1 MSRQEITSTYVDGI
15 DRLVSKALFLIVSG
29 CSLILFGGHSH
40 SIDEETYLAGLRSFL
55 HLQPQIDIQSTPLD
69 ILVTTPGKSGIATSI
84 YGFGTTLFYLPMYF
98 LGKVVSLLVDSAW
111 QEQVLRL
118 FLFSTNSF
126 ALGITCTGIYLCAR
140 FYGAYRKVAI
150 GGTFAYGLGSFAFA
164 NAGTGFSEQITA
176 MFLIVG
182 FYFFIRHRTG
192 NNLGIALS
200 GFFIGCSVL
209 MRPSALIFVPLLIV
223 NLVFSV
229 NRKHL
234 ITKSSAFIAG
244 ISPPLITM
252 FIYNAWKWGSP
263 LDSGYPDLSYN
274 TPWYEGLYGLF
285 FSSGKGLVWFAP
297 IMIVSLVFGF
307 RAIQK
312 FKIDSLTLWLCVL
325 INAILFCRF
334 EVWSGDDAYGPR
346 YMGIVLPLLVLL
358 AIIGSSHIN
367 RVAVWI
373 AFLFGLPSALA
384 GSLIYVN
391 ASNASRLQKILDTVG
406 SSSVQQD
413 GSYNW
418 TLTRRSVNFTPRLSQ
433 LVEHIASI
441 PQAFQQTL
449 KSFHRESVPFAGGV
463 KSGLS
468 WYISPNRIDIW
479 WLYWIESGAP
489 LIFLS
494 LILIPIFMLVRGLI
508 ILKKIAA
515 GFAPAEQMQ
524 KE

>member
-1 MSRQEITSTYVDGI
+1 
-15 DRLVSKALFLIVSG
+15 
-29 CSLILFGGHSH
+29 
-40 SIDEETYLAGLRSFL
+40 
-55 HLQPQIDIQSTPLD
+55 
-69 ILVTTPGKSGIATSI
+69 
-84 YGFGTTLFYLPMYF
+84 
-98 LGKVVSLLVDSAW
+98 
-111 QEQVLRL
+111 
-118 FLFSTNSF
+118 
-126 ALGITCTGIYLCAR
+126 
-140 FYGAYRKVAI
+140 
-150 GGTFAYGLGSFAFA
+150 
-164 NAGTGFSEQITA
+164 
-176 MFLIVG
+176 
-182 FYFFIRHRTG
+182 
-192 NNLGIALS
+192 
-200 GFFIGCSVL
+200 
-209 MRPSALIFVPLLIV
+209 
-223 NLVFSV
+223 
-229 NRKHL
+229 
-234 ITKSSAFIAG
+234 
-244 ISPPLITM
+244 M

>member
-1 MSRQEITSTYVDGI
+1 MPSQKLTSTCVDQI
-15 DRLVSKALFLIVSG
+15 DRMISRSLFLIVSG

-55 HLQPQIDIQSTPLD
+55 HLQPQVDLRSTPID
-69 ILVTTPGKSGIATSI
+69 ILVTTPGKGGAATSI

-98 LGKVVSLLVDSAW
+98 LGKLMSLFVGPAW

-118 FLFSTNSF
+118 FLFSTNSI
-126 ALGITCTGIYLCAR
+126 ALGITCAGIYLCSR
-140 FYGAYRKVAI
+140 QFGAYRSVSI

-182 FYFFIRHRTG
+182 FYFFIRNRTK
-192 NNLGIALS
+192 NNFGVALS
-200 GFFIGCSVL
+200 GLFIGCSVL
-209 MRPSALIFVPLLIV
+209 MRPSALIFVPIIIV

-234 ITKSSAFIAG
+234 LSKSSAFIAG
-244 ISPPLITM
+244 VSPPVLVM
-252 FIYNAWKWGSP
+252 FFYNAWKWGNP
-263 LDSGYPDLSYN
+263 FDSGYPDLSYN
-274 TPWYEGLYGLF
+274 TPWYEGFFGLF

-297 IMIVSLVFGF
+297 IVVVSLVFGF

-312 FKIDSLTLWLCVL
+312 FKTDSITLWLCVL
-325 INAILFCRF
+325 VNTILFCRF

-346 YMGIVLPLLVLL
+346 YMGIVLPFLALL
-358 AIIGSSHIN
+358 AIIGSFHIN
-367 RVAVWI
+367 RFAVWI
-373 AFLFGLPSALA
+373 AFVFGLPSAIA

-391 ASNASRLQKILDTVG
+391 ASNSSRLHKILDAVG
-406 SSSVQQD
+406 PSSIQQD

-418 TLTRRSVNFTPRLSQ
+418 TLTRRTVNFTPRLSQ
-433 LVEHIASI
+433 LIEHIASI
-441 PQAFQQTL
+441 PQAFSQTL
-449 KSFHRESVPFAGGV
+449 NSFHRESVPFIGGV

-468 WYISPNRIDIW
+468 WYISPNRIDVW

-489 LIFLS
+489 LIFVVL
-494 LILIPIFMLVRGLI
+494 LFIPISMIVLGLI
-508 ILKKIAA
+508 RIRKIKIELTS
-515 GFAPAEQMQ
+515 PARL
-524 KE
+524 

>member
-1 MSRQEITSTYVDGI
+1 MSSQKLTSTCVDQI
-15 DRLVSKALFLIVSG
+15 DRLISKSLFLIVSG

-55 HLQPQIDIQSTPLD
+55 HLQPQVDLKSSPIDIL
-69 ILVTTPGKSGIATSI
+69 ITTPGKGGAATSI

-98 LGKVVSLLVDSAW
+98 LGKLMSLLAGSAW

-126 ALGITCTGIYLCAR
+126 ALGITCAGVYLCSR
-140 FYGAYRKVAI
+140 QFGAYRKVSI

-176 MFLIVG
+176 MFLILG
-182 FYFFIRHRTG
+182 FYFFIRNRT
-192 NNLGIALS
+192 NSDLGIALS
-200 GFFIGCSVL
+200 GLFIGCSAL
-209 MRPSALIFVPLLIV
+209 MRPSALIFVPLIV
-223 NLVFSV
+223 INLVFSV
-229 NRKHL
+229 DRKH
-234 ITKSSAFIAG
+234 IIAKSGAFMVGIA
-244 ISPPLITM
+244 PPILVM
-252 FIYNAWKWGSP
+252 FIYNAWKWGNP

-274 TPWYEGLYGLF
+274 TPWYEGVYGLF

-297 IMIVSLVFGF
+297 IVVVSLVFGF

-312 FKIDSLTLWLCVL
+312 FKIDAITLWLCVL
-325 INAILFCRF
+325 VNVMLFCRF

-346 YMGIVLPLLVLL
+346 YMGIVLPFLVLL

-367 RVAVWI
+367 RFAVWI
-373 AFLFGLPSALA
+373 AFLFGLPSAIA

-391 ASNASRLQKILDTVG
+391 ASNSSRLNKILETVG
-406 SSSVQQD
+406 SSSIQQD

-418 TLTRRSVNFTPRLSQ
+418 TLTRRSVNFIPRLSQ
-433 LVEHIASI
+433 LIEHIASI
-441 PQAFQQTL
+441 PHAFSQTL
-449 KSFHRESVPFAGGV
+449 NSLNRESVPFMGGS
-463 KSGLS
+463 KSGLY

-489 LIFLS
+489 LIFVFL
-494 LILIPIFMLVRGLI
+494 LLIPIFMLVRGFF
-508 ILKKIAA
+508 ILRRIAA
-515 GFAPAEQMQ
+515 ELTHPASL
-524 KE
+524 